1 MEGQCI
7 EIRSF
12 LESEIV
18 LVRWLNGN
26 KIKKQLRLKARFK
39 RRTLHVPGQSI
50 PNAIEL
56 EQYIFLIS
64 IEFRTCDWELATF
77 EPGL

>member
-12 LESEIV
+12 LEREII

-26 KIKKQLRLKARFK
+26 KTKKQLRLKARFK
-39 RRTLHVPGQSI
+39 RRTLHVPGLSFPDASQ
-50 PNAIEL
+50 L
-56 EQYIFLIS
+56 EQ
-64 IEFRTCDWELATF
+64 
-77 EPGL
+77 

>member
-12 LESEIV
+12 LEREII

-26 KIKKQLRLKARFK
+26 KTKKQLRLKARFK
-39 RRTLHVPGQSI
+39 RRTLHVPGLSF
-50 PNAIEL
+50 PDA
-56 EQYIFLIS
+56 S
-64 IEFRTCDWELATF
+64 
-77 EPGL
+77 